1 MTFARIL
8 TVLFASLSAAAA
20 ATAQEPFVFSPQ
32 WTAQAQF
39 AGYYAALEMGFY
51 HEEGLDV
58 RIVHP
63 FHFQTPEQT
72 LISGECDAATIQ
84 LMQAMELVDSG
95 TPLVNILQT
104 SMNNAT
110 VIVSRRGNPL
120 ERRGARVG
128 TWKAGFNQIAFCL
141 DKAERLNYNW
151 VRVAANV
158 NLFVQGAIDATLAMS
173 YNEYNLLLQAGA
185 EITEENVY
193 RFRDHGY
200 NIQDDGVYM
209 TLAAYRRHKDRAE
222 QFARASR
229 RGWEWVAD
237 HPREALALVME
248 YVSKNLVATNEVLQ
262 KLMLDEI
269 LDLQLDPDSGQRS
282 FTLRPDMV
290 RQASG
295 MMLEAGLISRPVEF
309 EEQIPR

>member
-1 MTFARIL
+1 MRFARIL
-8 TVLFASLSAAAA
+8 TVLFASLAAAA
-20 ATAQEPFVFSPQ
+20 AVTAQEPFVFSPQ

-193 RFRDHGY
+193 RFRNHGY

-222 QFARASR
+222 RFARASR

-248 YVSKNLVATNEVLQ
+248 YVSKNLVATNAVLQ

-295 MMLEAGLISRPVEF
+295 MMLEAGLISRPVEY
-309 EEQIPR
+309 EELIPR

>member
-1 MTFARIL
+1 MRFARIL
-8 TVLFASLSAAAA
+8 TVLAASLSAAAA

-222 QFARASR
+222 RFARASR

-237 HPREALALVME
+237 HPREALALVRE
-248 YVSKNLVATNEVLQ
+248 YVSKNVVATNEVLQ

-295 MMLEAGLISRPVEF
+295 MMLEAGLISRPVEY
-309 EEQIPR
+309 EELIPR

>member
-1 MTFARIL
+1 MRFARIL
-8 TVLFASLSAAAA
+8 TVLAASLSAAAA

-173 YNEYNLLLQAGA
+173 YNEYNLLLQAGV

-222 QFARASR
+222 RFARASR

-295 MMLEAGLISRPVEF
+295 MMLEAGLISRPVEY
-309 EEQIPR
+309 EELIPR

>member
-1 MTFARIL
+1 MRFARIL
-8 TVLFASLSAAAA
+8 TVLFASLAAAAA

-104 SMNNAT
+104 SMNNAA

-222 QFARASR
+222 RFARASR

-295 MMLEAGLISRPVEF
+295 MMLEAGLISRPVEY
-309 EEQIPR
+309 EELIPR

>member
-1 MTFARIL
+1 MRFARIL
-8 TVLFASLSAAAA
+8 TVLAASLSAAAA

-158 NLFVQGAIDATLAMS
+158 NLFVQEAIDATLAMS

-222 QFARASR
+222 RFARASR

-295 MMLEAGLISRPVEF
+295 MMLEAGLISRPVEY
-309 EEQIPR
+309 EELIPR

>member
-1 MTFARIL
+1 MRFARIL
-8 TVLFASLSAAAA
+8 TVLFASLAAAAA

-104 SMNNAT
+104 SMNNAA

-193 RFRDHGY
+193 RVRAHGY

-222 QFARASR
+222 RFARASR

-295 MMLEAGLISRPVEF
+295 MMLEAGLISRPVEY
-309 EEQIPR
+309 EELIPR

>member
-1 MTFARIL
+1 MRSARIL
-8 TVLFASLSAAAA
+8 TVLAASLSAAAA

-173 YNEYNLLLQAGA
+173 YNEYNLLLQAWA

-222 QFARASR
+222 RFARASR
-229 RGWEWVAD
+229 RGFF
-237 HPREALALVME
+237 
-248 YVSKNLVATNEVLQ
+248 N
-262 KLMLDEI
+262 
-269 LDLQLDPDSGQRS
+269 
-282 FTLRPDMV
+282 FTPLN
-290 RQASG
+290 
-295 MMLEAGLISRPVEF
+295 
-309 EEQIPR
+309 

>member
-1 MTFARIL
+1 MRFARIL
-8 TVLFASLSAAAA
+8 TVLAASLSAAAA

-51 HEEGLDV
+51 HEEGLEV
-58 RIVHP
+58 RNVPPI
-63 FHFQTPEQT
+63 HFQTPEQT

-222 QFARASR
+222 RFARASR

-295 MMLEAGLISRPVEF
+295 MMLEAGLISRPVEY
-309 EEQIPR
+309 EELIPR

>member
-1 MTFARIL
+1 MRFARIL
-8 TVLFASLSAAAA
+8 TVLAASLSAAAA

-222 QFARASR
+222 RVARASR

-295 MMLEAGLISRPVEF
+295 MMLEAGLISRPVEY
-309 EEQIPR
+309 EELIPR

>member
-1 MTFARIL
+1 MRFARIL
-8 TVLFASLSAAAA
+8 TVLFASLAAAAA

-158 NLFVQGAIDATLAMS
+158 NLFLQGAIDATLAMS

-222 QFARASR
+222 RFARASR

-295 MMLEAGLISRPVEF
+295 MMLEAGLISRPVEY
-309 EEQIPR
+309 EELIPR

>member
-1 MTFARIL
+1 MRFARIL
-8 TVLFASLSAAAA
+8 TVLAASLSAAAA

-158 NLFVQGAIDATLAMS
+158 HLFVQGAIDATLAMS

-222 QFARASR
+222 RFARASR

-295 MMLEAGLISRPVEF
+295 MMLEAGLISRPVEY
-309 EEQIPR
+309 EELIPR